1 MLTDGS
7 LQLQQQATT
16 RSLQNSDVVDEE
28 ELIVS
33 VVDLGWA
40 RTRSGRRLVTKQVGL
55 GKKKRKKKGLG
66 ENKKRLWS
74 RGSPERIDR
83 EIYTHSERKK
93 EMSRQT
99 TTSAF
104 HKSKTLD
111 NKYMLGDEIGKGA
124 YGRVYKGLD
133 LENGDFVAIKQV
145 SLENIAQEDLNI
157 IMVWYVENGSL
168 ANIIKPNKFGPFP
181 ESLVAVYIA
190 QGLVKLADFGV
201 ATKLTEADVNTHSV
215 VGTPYWMAPEV
226 IEMSGVCAAS
236 DIWSVGCTV
245 IELLTCVPPYYE
257 LQPMPALFRIVQDE
271 RPPIP
276 ESLSPDITD
285 FLRQCFKK
293 PLKGQPS
300 WLRAWYLVFN
310 PSDELKIPAFVVS
323 LVTGLGCTTD
333 PQFRVWPQRTH
344 VPGLCRSLATAL
356 SNKRSEKDARQRPD
370 AKTLLSHPWIQN
382 CRRALQSS
390 LRHSGTMRNVEENGS
405 ADAEIPS
412 EDNQSAGES
421 LSAPKAEAFET
432 GSRKELL
439 SPAATHLSKSD
450 KEHSS
455 NGNLAEERVEN
466 PEDEPLSDQVPTL
479 AIHEMS
485 LVQTGS
491 GRLPSN
497 KITPTNDQ
505 SQLQEITNTSDK
517 DEMLINGETQ
527 SPESRRKNLDS
538 KHGGKGTS
546 ISVDNKSFGFSPRTD
561 NNSLQKAVKTSATL
575 GGNELSRFSDTPGDA
590 SLDDLFHPL
599 EKSLED
605 RAAEASTSASASASH
620 VNQSHA
626 AVADTGKNDLATKLR
641 ATIAQKQMENE
652 MGQTNGSG
660 GDLFRLMIGVLKDDV
675 IDIDGLVFD
684 EKLPAENLFPLQI
697 SDFCKWDPTCP
708 DIHGAVEFSRLV
720 GSLRPDESE
729 DAIVSACQKLIAIF
743 HQRPGQK
750 QFFVTQHGL
759 LPLMELLELPQTRVI
774 CSILQLINQIV
785 KDNSDFQENACLVG
799 LIPVVMGF
807 AVPDRPREVRMEA
820 AYFLQHLCQ
829 SSSLTLQMFIA
840 CRGIP
845 VLVGFLEADY
855 AKYREMVHLAIDGM
869 WQVFKLQRSTPR
881 NDFCRIAAKNG
892 ILLRLINTLYSLN
905 EATRLASISVGGGFP
920 GDGLAERPRS
930 GQLDFGH
937 PIFTQSETPLTLTD
951 QADGVKVRHG
961 MIDHPLSTGTQ
972 EPSRAS
978 TSHSQRSDVNQS
990 EPRFLATDNDR
1001 SQSPNGVLD
1010 ATVAS
1015 KLSDST
1021 LLEKNANL
1029 ATKEPSVAMSKER
1042 DLDRWKFD
1050 PSRTEIDLRQQR
1062 IASAVNRTSI
1072 DKPPKSPEGASNGF
1086 PTTTTQS
1093 DQVRPLLS
1101 LLEKEPPSRHFS
1113 GQLDYVRH
1121 VPGMERHESIL
1132 PLLHA
1137 SNDKKTNGELDFL
1150 MAEFA
1155 EVSGRGREN
1164 GNLDSTPKLSHK
1176 TATKKMGTLSSNE
1189 GAASMSGIVSQTA
1202 SGVLSGSGVLNARP
1216 GSATSSGLL
1225 SHMVSTL
1232 NADVAREYLEKVA
1245 DLLLEFAQADTTVKS
1260 YMCSQSLLSRLFQMF
1275 NRIEPPILLK
1285 ILKCINHL
1293 STDPNCLENL
1303 QRADA
1308 IKYLIPNLDL
1318 KDGHLVSL
1326 IHSEVQVLHALFNL
1340 CKINKRRQ
1348 EQAAENGIIPHLM
1361 HFIMSDSP
1369 LKQYA
1374 LPLLCDMA
1382 HASRNSREQLR
1393 AHGGLDVYLN
1403 LLENEVWSVT
1413 ALDSIAVCLAHD
1425 NDNRKVEQ
1433 ALLKKDA
1440 VQKLVKFFQSCP
1452 EPHFVHIL
1460 EPFLKIITKS
1470 SRINTTLAVNGL
1482 TPLLI
1487 ARLDHQDA
1495 IARLNLLKLI
1505 KAVYEHHPRPKQLIV
1520 ENNLPQKLQNLIEER
1535 RDGQRSGGQVLVKQ
1549 MATSLLKA
1557 LHINTVL

>member
-1 MLTDGS
+1 
-7 LQLQQQATT
+7 
-16 RSLQNSDVVDEE
+16 
-28 ELIVS
+28 
-33 VVDLGWA
+33 
-40 RTRSGRRLVTKQVGL
+40 
-55 GKKKRKKKGLG
+55 
-66 ENKKRLWS
+66 
-74 RGSPERIDR
+74 
-83 EIYTHSERKK
+83 
-93 EMSRQT
+93 MSRQT
-99 TTSAF
+99 TSTHF

-157 IMVWYVENGSL
+157 IMQEIDLLKNLNHKNIVKYLGSLKTKTHLHIILEYVENGSL

-190 QGLVKLADFGV
+190 QVLEGLVYLHEQGVIHRDIKGANILTTKEGLVKLADFGV

-245 IELLTCVPPYYE
+245 IELLTCVPPYYD

-271 RPPIP
+271 HPPIP
-276 ESLSPDITD
+276 DSLSPDITD
-285 FLRQCFKK
+285 FLRQCFK
-293 PLKGQPS
+293 
-300 WLRAWYLVFN
+300 
-310 PSDELKIPAFVVS
+310 
-323 LVTGLGCTTD
+323 
-333 PQFRVWPQRTH
+333 
-344 VPGLCRSLATAL
+344 
-356 SNKRSEKDARQRPD
+356 KDARQRPD

-382 CRRALQSS
+382 YRRALQSS
-390 LRHSGTMRNVEENGS
+390 LRHSGTIRNVQQDASIDSEDANEENQNS
-405 ADAEIPS
+405 ADILPAEKV
-412 EDNQSAGES
+412 GG
-421 LSAPKAEAFET
+421 AEAD
-432 GSRKELL
+432 SQKELPL
-439 SPAATHLSKSD
+439 AEVADFGETD
-450 KEHSS
+450 KDHSS
-455 NGNLAEERVEN
+455 SCKLGDAKRENL
-466 PEDEPLSDQVPTL
+466 EDDLIMSDQVPTL
-479 AIHEMS
+479 AIHEEPS
-485 LVQTGS
+485 VQSGS
-491 GRLPSN
+491 GRVFTLTAHGPSELN
-497 KITPTNDQ
+497 EK
-505 SQLQEITNTSDK
+505 LHVSDR
-517 DEMLINGETQ
+517 DELLMNYGEG
-527 SPESRRKNLDS
+527 SPESRRKTVAS
-538 KHGGKGTS
+538 KQGGKGNASQVKPKSYS
-546 ISVDNKSFGFSPRTD
+546 IGQKSQD
-561 NNSLQKAVKTSATL
+561 HSLQKAVKGLTTL
-575 GGNELSRFSDTPGDA
+575 GGNELSRFSDPPGDA

-599 EKSLED
+599 DKNLED
-605 RAAEASTSASASASH
+605 RATEASTSASTST
-620 VNQSHA
+620 VNQGNAS
-626 AVADTGKNDLATKLR
+626 VAESEKNDLATKLR
-641 ATIAQKQMENE
+641 ATIAQKQLEKE
-652 MGQTNGSG
+652 MGQTNGG
-660 GDLFRLMIGVLKDDV
+660 GDLFRLMMGVLKDDV

-684 EKLPAENLFPLQI
+684 EKLPAENIFPLQ
-697 SDFCKWDPTCP
+697 
-708 DIHGAVEFSRLV
+708 AVEFSRLV
-720 GSLRPDESE
+720 GSLRAEESE

-743 HQRPGQK
+743 HQRPEQK
-750 QFFVTQHGL
+750 IVFVTQHGL
-759 LPLMELLELPQTRVI
+759 LPLMELLEVPKTRVI
-774 CSILQLINQIV
+774 CSVLQLINQIV
-785 KDNSDFQENACLVG
+785 KDNPDFQENACLVG

-807 AVPDRPREVRMEA
+807 AVPDRPREVRMES
-820 AYFLQHLCQ
+820 AYFLQQLCL

-905 EATRLASISVGGGFP
+905 EATRLASITVGGGHTA
-920 GDGLAERPRS
+920 DGSTQRPRS
-930 GQLDFGH
+930 GQLDTSH
-937 PIFTQSETPLTLTD
+937 PIFLQNEGSLSAND
-951 QADGVKVRHG
+951 QLDISKGRHG
-961 MIDHPLSTGTQ
+961 MSDHSLSILSQ
-972 EPSRAS
+972 EASHGS
-978 TSHSQRSDVNQS
+978 TSHSQRSDTNQLDMRYPALDNERPRS
-990 EPRFLATDNDR
+990 SSAAVDASAAAKVPEP
-1001 SQSPNGVLD
+1001 
-1010 ATVAS
+1010 
-1015 KLSDST
+1015 T
-1021 LLEKNANL
+1021 LLEKVGSL
-1029 ATKEPSVAMSKER
+1029 ATREPSWA
-1042 DLDRWKFD
+1042 DTDR
-1050 PSRTEIDLRQQR
+1050 RQQR
-1062 IASAVNRTSI
+1062 ISTSANRASVDR
-1072 DKPPKSPEGASNGF
+1072 PPKLADGGSNGF
-1086 PTTTTQS
+1086 SVAIGTQPE
-1093 DQVRPLLS
+1093 QVRPLLS

-1113 GQLDYVRH
+1113 GQLEYVRH
-1121 VPGMERHESIL
+1121 HPGLERHESIL

-1137 SNDKKTNGELDFL
+1137 TNEKKTNGELDFL

-1164 GNLDSTPKLSHK
+1164 GNLDSAPRISHK
-1176 TATKKMGTLSSNE
+1176 TASKKVGQLASNE
-1189 GAASMSGIVSQTA
+1189 GAASTSGIISQTA

-1225 SHMVSTL
+1225 SHMVSAL

-1260 YMCSQSLLSRLFQMF
+1260 YMCIQSLLSRLFQMF

-1293 STDPNCLENL
+1293 STDPNCLEYL
-1303 QRADA
+1303 QKANA
-1308 IKYLIPNLDL
+1308 IKYLIPNLEL
-1318 KDGHLVSL
+1318 KDGPLVYQ
-1326 IHSEVQVLHALFNL
+1326 IHNEVLNALFNL

-1361 HFIMSDSP
+1361 QFIISGSP

-1393 AHGGLDVYLN
+1393 AHGGLDVYLS
-1403 LLENEVWSVT
+1403 LLDDELWSVT

-1440 VQKLVKFFQSCP
+1440 IQKLVKFFQSCP
-1452 EPHFVHIL
+1452 EQHFVHIL

-1487 ARLDHQDA
+1487 SRLDHQDA

-1520 ENNLPQKLQNLIEER
+1520 ENDLPHKLQNLIEER